1 MRGPA
6 VRLLGLVWHLS
17 ALLRTAQTYKLH
29 HKQESFIRQLSAYE
43 IITPVRLNDFGE
55 SFPHRLHYRRRRR
68 SADAEV
74 SGSRA
79 HYRFEAFGQA
89 FHLNLTADSGF
100 IAPSYTVLHLG
111 EEEKR
116 GDAAD
121 LRHCFFRGHVNDRRE
136 HHAIFSLCTGLIGTF
151 TTHSGQFFLEPLLSA
166 DGEEYEEEHNKPHL
180 LYRHESHDSQ
190 PCSIG
195 TFTTHSGQFFLEPL
209 LSADGEEYEEE
220 HNKPHLLY
228 RHESHDS
235 QPCSASDRP
244 VHHISLHSNRT
255 LEEEVMSIQETMRS
269 EDGSRSRR
277 KRFLSYPRFVELMV
291 TADAKMVRHH
301 RHNLEHYILTIMSV
315 VAAIYRDP
323 SVGNLI
329 NIVIVKLIVIHNEQ
343 EGPNINFYATAT
355 LHNFCMWQQSHN
367 VLDDSHPGHH
377 DTALLI
383 TREDICRAKDKC
395 DTLGKISH
403 YCPDLLFLQYVC
415 GIKMCC
421 MQLDEILYPTLQ
433 RTQMKPLRWSLKD
446 VHQHSCVPRR
456 AVVVVCLISQLFLDS
471 DIRFASMFNM
481 PHDDSPKCREAG
493 IKHQYHVMA
502 PTLNYDTSP
511 WSWSKC
517 SRKYITDFLDTGY
530 GECLL
535 DEPLGRMYNLPNQ
548 LPGQLYNANRQC
560 ELMFGP
566 GSQVCP
572 FMKAELANGERRFI
586 LFSLWLKEPF
596 RDVKPNNSMSSNV
609 VPCSFVAPLCVS
621 KEGTGYG
628 ECLLDEPLGRMYNL
642 PNQLPGQLYNANR
655 QCELMFGPGSQVCPF
670 MKQCKRL
677 WCTSAEGDHKG
688 CRTQHMPLADGTEC
702 GYGMQQ
708 LIRENQIPGR
718 RYSTRRLAGNTCRLA
733 GEVTSDPHGETSC
746 QEQQPSRRAAA
757 NKFSNIYKTS
767 VFFSNCLRRGQ
778 VEGSAV
784 PKPDQTRPVFNPSC
798 PGVWRWSE
806 CLSVISSSES
816 GFGSGRRWTA
826 SVRLVCNGSVVDS
839 CWTLLCDV
847 AFIRGKRKPASQIT
861 VLLRGDTDTVYHG
874 LVIASGARV
883 RDRRQPVLH
892 SCQRCAARVRL
903 LPAALCLSDDAKHRA
918 CALSD
923 ITHCRHGMCVN
934 KEMDM
939 KPVHGE
945 WGPWGPYSVC
955 SRTCGGGTRST
966 TRDCNKPEVRVRF
979 DILMKD
985 RCKLFCRVAG
995 TMAYY
1000 QLRDRV
1006 VDGTP
1011 CGLDTYDICV
1021 QGLCRQAGCDHVLN
1035 SKARNDKCGIC
1046 GGDNSSCKTLAGTF
1060 NNSQYGYNVVVRIPA
1075 GATNIDIKQVSYSG
1089 LPEDDNYLA
1098 LSDNQ
1103 SNFLLNGN
1111 FVVSMFKREITFKG
1125 AEIEYSGSNTTVER
1139 INCTQRIEEELVL
1152 QVLCVGN
1159 LYNPD
1164 VRYSFSIPIEEQREQ
1179 FVWDLSGPWQECS
1192 RMCQGERRRKAVCVR
1207 KSDHLVV
1214 SEQRCENLPR
1224 PRGTTEP
1231 CNTDCELRWHV
1242 AGRSDCSSKC
1252 GPGYRALDVLCM
1264 RYSQN
1269 KRLSERMEAR
1279 ACADLPKPER
1289 SDCSSKCGPGYRA
1302 LDVLCMRYSQNKRLS
1317 ERMEARA
1324 CADLP
1329 KPQTREGCHGD
1340 CLLKSWQ
1347 YSTWSQCLVTCGKG
1361 VRHRQVLCILGDEKL
1376 NEQRCD
1382 PNTKPSAVGGCEL
1395 PECASWQ
1402 VGAWSPCTVSCGQG
1416 YQMRAVRCVSGAY
1429 GETVDDRDCNA
1440 ATRPRDS
1447 QDCELSACPRAA
1459 SVFNTPRP
1467 AEVGQRHTQWR
1478 YGSWTSCSV
1487 SCGEGRRERY
1497 VSCRD
1502 AQGGVA
1508 EESSCAHLPRP
1519 PDSSVCFSPCGQ
1531 WREGEWTP
1539 GGVAEESSCAHLP
1552 RPPDS
1557 SVCFSPCG
1565 QWREGEWTPC
1575 SSSCEGGFQRRVVVC
1590 QDADGRSTNHC
1601 DERVKP
1607 DQSKSC
1613 DSGPCPHWNYGVWGQ
1628 CSRSCGGGQR
1638 TRLVV
1643 CQRPSG
1649 QRLNEHSCD
1658 ALDKPA
1664 DVEQCNGQP
1673 CAAAAAAV
1681 SWHRRAWKPC
1691 SVSCGK
1697 GIKERQIV
1705 CVDQNQTQ
1713 IQEHSCAHLIP
1724 PRTQKACRAGPC
1736 PSWRANRWR
1745 ACSASCGAGLQSRE
1759 VFCRSKGKGHVSDE
1773 LCYARVRPDRLR
1785 SCFHTDCQTH
1795 SWTTH
1800 DWKDCSA
1807 SCGRGVRSRS
1817 VFCVDGGMKAAPESM
1832 CDASLKPHTHEPCHS
1847 ATCLYIWISTAW
1859 SQCSVSCGSGLQR
1872 RALHCSAVTSD
1883 LQTYSHASPSDCIER
1898 PPADSRPCVLSECPS
1913 AGRWSAGPWSKCSQT
1928 CGAGVMHRTVQCLS
1942 AQNLPSQSC
1951 PLSSRPE
1958 THATCRQ
1965 TDCELH
1971 TSCREVQ
1978 VKGGVQKDG
1987 EHYIKVQAKILQ
1999 IYCAEMQ
2006 SGFPKEYVTLPSGQ
2020 TDNYSE
2026 VYRYR
2031 LQNPF
2036 ECPYNGSRR
2045 QDCACRNDYTA
2056 AGYTVFHRV
2065 RLDLSS
2071 MCIIPTDLKF
2081 SQTLFGR
2088 SVPFASAGDC
2098 YSAAKCPQGQFS
2110 INLSGTGL
2118 KVAESTKWVSQG
2130 NYVTVK
2136 VHRSDDGSRIYG
2148 RCGGFCGKCLPHPH
2162 TGLFVKIQ

>member
-6 VRLLGLVWHLS
+6 LRLLGLVWHVS

-121 LRHCFFRGHVNDRRE
+121 LRHCFFRGHVNDRKE
-136 HHAIFSLCTGLIGTF
+136 HHAVFSLCTGLIGTF

-166 DGEEYEEEHNKPHL
+166 DGDEYEEEHNKPHL
-180 LYRHESHDSQ
+180 VYRKQS
-190 PCSIG
+190 
-195 TFTTHSGQFFLEPL
+195 
-209 LSADGEEYEEE
+209 
-220 HNKPHLLY
+220 
-228 RHESHDS
+228 RDS
-235 QPCSASDRP
+235 QPCSAADHADHDP
-244 VHHISLHSNRT
+244 VGLRSNRT
-255 LEEEVMSIQETMRS
+255 LEEEVMSIRETARS
-269 EDGSRSRR
+269 KTALVPAGSASCRIRA
-277 KRFLSYPRFVELMV
+277 FVELMV
-291 TADAKMVRHH
+291 TADVKMVRHH
-301 RHNLEHYILTIMSV
+301 GPDLEHYILTIMSV
-315 VAAIYRDP
+315 VASIYRDP

-329 NIVIVKLIVIHNEQ
+329 NIMIVKLIVIHDEQ

-355 LHNFCMWQQSHN
+355 LHNFCVWQQTHN
-367 VLDDSHPGHH
+367 VLDDGHPAHH

-395 DTLGKISH
+395 DTLGLAELGTMCDPYRSCSISEENGLSSSFTIAH
-403 YCPDLLFLQYVC
+403 ELGHV
-415 GIKMCC
+415 
-421 MQLDEILYPTLQ
+421 
-433 RTQMKPLRWSLKD
+433 
-446 VHQHSCVPRR
+446 
-456 AVVVVCLISQLFLDS
+456 
-471 DIRFASMFNM
+471 FNM

-535 DEPLGRMYNLPNQ
+535 DEPSGTTYNLPNQ

-560 ELMFGP
+560 ELMFG
-566 GSQVCP
+566 
-572 FMKAELANGERRFI
+572 L
-586 LFSLWLKEPF
+586 
-596 RDVKPNNSMSSNV
+596 
-609 VPCSFVAPLCVS
+609 
-621 KEGTGYG
+621 
-628 ECLLDEPLGRMYNL
+628 
-642 PNQLPGQLYNANR
+642 
-655 QCELMFGPGSQVCPF
+655 GSQVCPF

-702 GYGMQQ
+702 GYGM
-708 LIRENQIPGR
+708 
-718 RYSTRRLAGNTCRLA
+718 
-733 GEVTSDPHGETSC
+733 
-746 QEQQPSRRAAA
+746 
-757 NKFSNIYKTS
+757 
-767 VFFSNCLRRGQ
+767 
-778 VEGSAV
+778 
-784 PKPDQTRPVFNPSC
+784 
-798 PGVWRWSE
+798 
-806 CLSVISSSES
+806 
-816 GFGSGRRWTA
+816 
-826 SVRLVCNGSVVDS
+826 
-839 CWTLLCDV
+839 
-847 AFIRGKRKPASQIT
+847 
-861 VLLRGDTDTVYHG
+861 
-874 LVIASGARV
+874 
-883 RDRRQPVLH
+883 
-892 SCQRCAARVRL
+892 
-903 LPAALCLSDDAKHRA
+903 
-918 CALSD
+918 
-923 ITHCRHGMCVN
+923 HCRHGMCVN

-966 TRDCNKPEVRVRF
+966 TRDCNKPEPRNGGRFCVGRRMKFRSCNTDPCPRGRRDFREEQCAQFDGKHFNINGLPPSVRWVPKYSG
-979 DILMKD
+979 ILMKD
-985 RCKLFCRVAG
+985 RCKLFCRVTG

-1011 CGLDTYDICV
+1011 CGPDTYDICV

-1035 SKARNDKCGIC
+1035 SKARNDKCGVC

-1060 NNSQYGYNVVVRIPA
+1060 NNAQYGYNVVVRIPA
-1075 GATNIDIKQVSYSG
+1075 GATHIDIKQVSYSG

-1098 LSDNQ
+1098 LSDSQ

-1125 AEIEYSGSNTTVER
+1125 ADIEYSGSNTTVER

-1164 VRYSFSIPIEEQREQ
+1164 VRYSFSVPIEEQREQ
-1179 FVWDLSGPWQECS
+1179 FVWDPSGPWQECS

-1224 PRGTTEP
+1224 PRGAVEP
-1231 CNTDCELRWHV
+1231 CNADCDLRWHV

-1252 GPGYRALDVLCM
+1252 GPGFRTLDVLCM
-1264 RYSQN
+1264 RYSRT
-1269 KRLSERMEAR
+1269 KRQSERMEAR
-1279 ACADLPKPER
+1279 
-1289 SDCSSKCGPGYRA
+1289 
-1302 LDVLCMRYSQNKRLS
+1302 V
-1317 ERMEARA
+1317 

-1329 KPQTREGCHGD
+1329 KPQTREACHGD

-1347 YSTWSQCLVTCGKG
+1347 YSAWSQCSKSCGHGVRSRQAYCMNNLGRRLVERECSEQQRVLSEACNDVPCPDWSASEWSECLVTCGKG
-1361 VRHRQVLCILGDEKL
+1361 ARHRQVLCILGDEKL

-1382 PNTKPSAVGGCEL
+1382 PKTKPSSVGGCEL

-1402 VGAWSPCTVSCGQG
+1402 VGVWSPCTASCGQG

-1429 GETVDDRDCNA
+1429 SETVDDRDCNA
-1440 ATRPRDS
+1440 AARPRDS

-1467 AEVGQRHTQWR
+1467 AEAGQRRTQWR

-1519 PDSSVCFSPCGQ
+1519 PDSSACFSACGQ

-1539 GGVAEESSCAHLP
+1539 CSVSCGVGRSTRRVLCMSYRHQLDESFCDPDERPGAEQECAAAPCRSSYHWPNNQPHLP
-1552 RPPDS
+1552 HAPGQHSWNVPSADN
-1557 SVCFSPCG
+1557 
-1565 QWREGEWTPC
+1565 QWRTGPWGAC

-1590 QDADGRSTNHC
+1590 QDTDGRSTTYC

-1607 DQSKSC
+1607 SESKSC

-1628 CSRSCGGGQR
+1628 CSQSCGGGQR

-1649 QRLNEHSCD
+1649 QRLHEHSCEV
-1658 ALDKPA
+1658 LDRPA
-1664 DVEQCNGQP
+1664 DVEPCNGQP
-1673 CAAAAAAV
+1673 CSAA

-1691 SVSCGK
+1691 SVSCGT
-1697 GIKERQIV
+1697 GIKERQVV
-1705 CVDQNQTQ
+1705 CVDHNQTR
-1713 IQEHSCAHLIP
+1713 IQEQSCARLKA
-1724 PRTQKACRAGPC
+1724 PRTQKSCRAGPC
-1736 PSWRANRWR
+1736 PSWRANQWR
-1745 ACSASCGAGLQSRE
+1745 ACSASCGAALQSRE
-1759 VFCRSKGKGHVSDE
+1759 VFCRSKGKGRVSDD
-1773 LCYARVRPDRLR
+1773 LCDARARPDRLR
-1785 SCFHTDCQTH
+1785 SCFHRDCQTH

-1800 DWKDCSA
+1800 DWKDCNA

-1817 VFCVDGGMKAAPESM
+1817 VFCVDGEMKMAPESV

-1847 ATCLYIWISTAW
+1847 ATCRYVWISSAW
-1859 SQCSVSCGSGLQR
+1859 SQCSVSCGSGLQQ

-1883 LQTYSHASPSDCIER
+1883 LQTYSPASPSDCSER
-1898 PPADSRPCVLSECPS
+1898 PPANSRPCVLTQCPPED
-1913 AGRWSAGPWSKCSQT
+1913 RWSAGPWSQCSQT

-1942 AQNLPSQSC
+1942 AQNVPSQSC
-1951 PLSSRPE
+1951 SMSSRPE
-1958 THATCRQ
+1958 THAACRRS
-1965 TDCELH
+1965 DCDLH
-1971 TSCREVQ
+1971 GSCRELQ
-1978 VKGGVQKDG
+1978 VKGGVREDG
-1987 EHYIKVQAKILQ
+1987 EHYVKVRSKILQ
-1999 IYCAEMQ
+1999 IYCAEMN
-2006 SGFPKEYVTLPSGQ
+2006 SAFPKEYVTLRSGQ
-2020 TDNYSE
+2020 NDNYSE
-2026 VYRYR
+2026 VYGYR
-2031 LQNPF
+2031 LLNPF

-2045 QDCACRNDYTA
+2045 QDCVCRNDYTA
-2056 AGYTVFHRV
+2056 AGYTVFQRV

-2071 MCIIPTDLKF
+2071 MRIIPTDVKF
-2081 SQTLFGR
+2081 SQTLLGR
-2088 SVPFASAGDC
+2088 PVPFASAGDC
-2098 YSAAKCPQGQFS
+2098 YSATKCPQGQFS

-2136 VHRSDDGSRIYG
+2136 VHRSEDGSRIYG